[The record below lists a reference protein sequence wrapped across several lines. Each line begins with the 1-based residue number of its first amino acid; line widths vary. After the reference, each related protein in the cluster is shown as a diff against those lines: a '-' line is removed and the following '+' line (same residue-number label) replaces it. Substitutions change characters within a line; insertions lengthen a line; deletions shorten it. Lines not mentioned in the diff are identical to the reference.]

1 MIVKRN
7 KMKHS
12 IFFTALSVIALWA
25 CSPSGADVKPQEP
38 VLPQITVSELKTEN
52 GKTYVEVDG
61 TPFPFMGAQIR
72 LDALINS
79 ENKPVS
85 AIEPY
90 FQKAVEL
97 GVNCVQVPVC
107 WRWIE
112 PSEGNYD
119 WSVVDALLGYCLE
132 YDLKMELLW
141 FSTNMIGDS
150 FTYFLPRYVISE
162 PSIRLWRSNEGFFR
176 SDYGYTYA
184 LILDADWL
192 LQRET
197 AAVTALFNH
206 IRYWDS
212 KHGDTHP
219 VITCQIHNEPDGF
232 VRWRYGGD
240 GFTWRDGSELSR
252 ERAWEMVLNSL
263 NAVGKA
269 VQNSSYKVLTRTNHI
284 KADNVNTPLDWGE
297 TVSPQNIFD
306 LEGIDFVSID
316 AYRQTVS
323 DINKEVSA
331 YASISGNYALVGE
344 NKGNY
349 EHAPSLI
356 LAAFAAGGGYDIYDL
371 ATSSVFITNAG
382 GTDDPDHGVYTS
394 DLQERPGFTEKV
406 RKIVKGLSA
415 AGADLAVTPPSSFA
429 AFNISADEPQTS
441 FSGEFTSAST
451 STKIGFSTTEGAI
464 GFALDMGTYIV
475 AYSTESATFV
485 ITASGSAAVTVNAE
499 GGKLYRQEL

>member
-1 MIVKRN
+1 
-7 KMKHS
+7 
-12 IFFTALSVIALWA
+12 
-25 CSPSGADVKPQEP
+25 
-38 VLPQITVSELKTEN
+38 
-52 GKTYVEVDG
+52 
-61 TPFPFMGAQIR
+61 
-72 LDALINS
+72 
-79 ENKPVS
+79 
-85 AIEPY
+85 
-90 FQKAVEL
+90 
-97 GVNCVQVPVC
+97 
-107 WRWIE
+107 
-112 PSEGNYD
+112 
-119 WSVVDALLGYCLE
+119 
-132 YDLKMELLW
+132 
-141 FSTNMIGDS
+141 
-150 FTYFLPRYVISE
+150 
-162 PSIRLWRSNEGFFR
+162 
-176 SDYGYTYA
+176 
-184 LILDADWL
+184 
-192 LQRET
+192 
-197 AAVTALFNH
+197 
-206 IRYWDS
+206 
-212 KHGDTHP
+212 
-219 VITCQIHNEPDGF
+219 
-232 VRWRYGGD
+232 
-240 GFTWRDGSELSR
+240 
-252 ERAWEMVLNSL
+252 MVLNSL

-323 DINKEVSA
+323 DINKEVAA

-451 STKIGFSTTEGAI
+451 SSKIKFSTDEGALA
-464 GFALDMGTYIV
+464 FALDRGTYV
-475 AYSTESATFV
+475 VLYSTESAVFE
-485 ITASGSAAVTVNAE
+485 ITGPGGATVTVNAE

>member
-1 MIVKRN
+1 MRHPIL
-7 KMKHS
+7 
-12 IFFTALSVIALWA
+12 FTAISALALWA
-25 CSPSGADVKPQEP
+25 CSQSGADVKPQEP

-72 LDALINS
+72 LDALINC

-112 PSEGNYD
+112 PTEGNYD
-119 WSVVDALLGYCLE
+119 WSIVDALLGYCIE

-150 FTYFLPRYVISE
+150 FTYFLPRHIISE
-162 PSIRLWRSNEGFFR
+162 PSIRLWRSNEGYSR
-176 SDYGYTYA
+176 PEYGYTYA

-192 LQRET
+192 LERET

-212 KHGDTHP
+212 NHGDRHP

-232 VRWRYGGD
+232 VRWRYEQD
-240 GFTWRDGSELSR
+240 GFTWRDGSSLSR

-263 NAVGKA
+263 DAVGKA

-284 KADNVNTPLDWGE
+284 KADNVSSPLDWGE
-297 TVSPQNIFD
+297 ETVSPKTVFD
-306 LEGIDFVSID
+306 LEGIDFVSVD

-323 DINKEVSA
+323 DISKEVEA
-331 YASISGNYALVGE
+331 YASIEGNYALVGE

-349 EHAPSLI
+349 THTPSLI

-371 ATSSVFITNAG
+371 ATSSVFITNSG

-394 DLQERPGFTEKV
+394 DLQERPGFTEEV
-406 RKIVKGLSA
+406 RKIVKGLTA
-415 AGADLAVTPPSSFA
+415 AGADLAATRSADFA
-429 AFNISADEPQTS
+429 AFNISQDSPQENVT
-441 FSGEFTSAST
+441 GEQAST
-451 STKIGFSTTEGAI
+451 VRFRIRFSTDAGAI
-464 GFALDMGTYIV
+464 GFVLDRGDYV
-475 AYSTESATFV
+475 LAYATDAATFELKTSDNLHEV
-485 ITASGSAAVTVNAE
+485 VTIETE
-499 GGKLYRQEL
+499 GGKLERRDI

>member
-1 MIVKRN
+1 
-7 KMKHS
+7 MKYLKLLTVIS
-12 IFFTALSVIALWA
+12 AIALCA
-25 CSPSGADVKPQEP
+25 CSQKDDLKPQEP

-212 KHGDTHP
+212 NHGDSHP

-232 VRWRYGGD
+232 VRWRYEQD
-240 GFTWRDGSELSR
+240 GFTWRDGSSLSR

-263 NAVGKA
+263 DAVGKA

-323 DINKEVSA
+323 DINKEVAA

-415 AGADLAVTPPSSFA
+415 AGADLAVTPTSAFA

-451 STKIGFSTTEGAI
+451 SSKIKFSTDEGALA
-464 GFALDMGTYIV
+464 FALDRGTYV
-475 AYSTESATFV
+475 VLYSTESAVFE
-485 ITASGSAAVTVNAE
+485 ITGPSGATVTVNAE

>member
-1 MIVKRN
+1 
-7 KMKHS
+7 MKHF
-12 IFFTALSVIALWA
+12 IFYTAVSVLAFWS
-25 CSPSGADVKPQEP
+25 CSPSGTDVKPQEP

-90 FQKAVEL
+90 FEKAVEL
-97 GVNCVQVPVC
+97 GVNCVQVPIC

-112 PSEGNYD
+112 PSEGSYD
-119 WSVVDALLGYCLE
+119 WSIVDALLGYCQK

-150 FTYFLPRYVISE
+150 FTYFLPRHIISE
-162 PSIRLWRSNEGFFR
+162 PSIRLWRSNEGYFR
-176 SDYGYTYA
+176 SDYGYTYS
-184 LILDADWL
+184 LILDAAWL
-192 LQRET
+192 LERET

-212 KHGDTHP
+212 EHGDIHP

-232 VRWRYGGD
+232 VRWSYEDD
-240 GFTWRDGSELSR
+240 GVTWRDGSELPR

-269 VQNSSYKVLTRTNHI
+269 VQNSSYRVLTRTNHI
-284 KADNVNTPLDWGE
+284 KADNVEAPLDWNE
-297 TVSPQNIFD
+297 TVSPQDVFA

-323 DINKEVSA
+323 DITKEVEA
-331 YASISGNYALVGE
+331 YASIEGNYALVGE

-349 EHAPSLI
+349 EYSPSLI

-371 ATSSVFITNAG
+371 ATNSVFITNSG
-382 GTDDPDHGVYTS
+382 GTDDADHGVYTS

-406 RKIVKGLSA
+406 MKIVKGISA
-415 AGADLAVTPPSSFA
+415 AGADLAVTVPDDFA
-429 AFNISADEPQTS
+429 AFNISQNAPQQTCSETFTTS
-441 FSGEFTSAST
+441 SSMQIKFETSA
-451 STKIGFSTTEGAI
+451 GAI
-464 GFALDMGTYIV
+464 GFALDMGTYVV
-475 AYSTESATFV
+475 AYATENAVFTV
-485 ITASGSAAVTVNAE
+485 TRSGNDPVTVNAS
-499 GGKLYRQEL
+499 GGQLYKQTL

>member
-1 MIVKRN
+1 M
-7 KMKHS
+7 
-12 IFFTALSVIALWA
+12 
-25 CSPSGADVKPQEP
+25 
-38 VLPQITVSELKTEN
+38 
-52 GKTYVEVDG
+52 
-61 TPFPFMGAQIR
+61 
-72 LDALINS
+72 
-79 ENKPVS
+79 
-85 AIEPY
+85 
-90 FQKAVEL
+90 
-97 GVNCVQVPVC
+97 NCVQVPVC

-212 KHGDTHP
+212 KHGDTH
-219 VITCQIHNEPDGF
+219 
-232 VRWRYGGD
+232 
-240 GFTWRDGSELSR
+240 
-252 ERAWEMVLNSL
+252 WEMVLNSL

-323 DINKEVSA
+323 DIGKEVSA

>member
-1 MIVKRN
+1 
-7 KMKHS
+7 MKYLKLLTVIS
-12 IFFTALSVIALWA
+12 AIALCA
-25 CSPSGADVKPQEP
+25 CSQKDDLKPQEP

-232 VRWRYGGD
+232 VRWRYGED

-284 KADNVNTPLDWGE
+284 KADNVNTPLEWGE
-297 TVSPQNIFD
+297 TVISCLSTPT
-306 LEGIDFVSID
+306 GRR
-316 AYRQTVS
+316 YR
-323 DINKEVSA
+323 
-331 YASISGNYALVGE
+331 ISTRKSQPML
-344 NKGNY
+344 
-349 EHAPSLI
+349 P
-356 LAAFAAGGGYDIYDL
+356 F
-371 ATSSVFITNAG
+371 
-382 GTDDPDHGVYTS
+382 
-394 DLQERPGFTEKV
+394 QE
-406 RKIVKGLSA
+406 IM
-415 AGADLAVTPPSSFA
+415 PSSGRTRE
-429 AFNISADEPQTS
+429 ITS
-441 FSGEFTSAST
+441 
-451 STKIGFSTTEGAI
+451 
-464 GFALDMGTYIV
+464 MPRV
-475 AYSTESATFV
+475 
-485 ITASGSAAVTVNAE
+485 
-499 GGKLYRQEL
+499 